1 MLVTIERRICID
13 HKFLN
18 NDIRKYILDKIK
30 EVTFN
35 ECTKDYGYIL
45 DVKKVVKIKDNY
57 VSNANCDNIFTILFE
72 ADTLKPEN
80 GKEYEGIV
88 CMIFAG
94 GIFFN
99 IKNKQKVLIPITNL
113 KEFIFD
119 QTKKQFKKEKVII
132 KEGDVLNV
140 IITGTKYSKKSFS
153 CFGNLVENKI

>member
-1 MLVTIERRICID
+1 MNITILIDGIIIKGELVSI
-13 HKFLN
+13 F
-18 NDIRKYILDKIK
+18 KYNVPFCK
-30 EVTFN
+30 FN